1 MQRERNDTSSPSASS
16 PPLGPLNLVSKSI
29 PQPKPLAMQDH
40 ILDLSK
46 KRNTTYYDQINL
58 IKEHTSP
65 RDTLEKV
72 AAMLNSKY
80 SMDPSVQRDLQ
91 LHQRAGGSSSSSFS
105 ATTSSLLARKILAAS
120 PPRIPEMNVKDA
132 ASTASAAASS
142 SASQVEKL
150 HLKAE
155 ERNGDDMQISPVI
168 ANREGIQ
175 EEEREEEREEEQLAS
190 RERPPS
196 SSAASVEND
205 LVNVVDDETP
215 NEAEAQAQPLP
226 LLRTNAA

>member
-1 MQRERNDTSSPSASS
+1 
-16 PPLGPLNLVSKSI
+16 
-29 PQPKPLAMQDH
+29 
-40 ILDLSK
+40 
-46 KRNTTYYDQINL
+46 
-58 IKEHTSP
+58 
-65 RDTLEKV
+65 
-72 AAMLNSKY
+72 
-80 SMDPSVQRDLQ
+80 
-91 LHQRAGGSSSSSFS
+91 
-105 ATTSSLLARKILAAS
+105 
-120 PPRIPEMNVKDA
+120 MNVKDA
-132 ASTASAAASS
+132 ASAASAAASS